1 MIRVPLTRGLFALID
16 DDDARKLVRLMAPSG
31 RIWLSR
37 KKSGEAMPKE
47 PCVVVS

>member
-1 MIRVPLTRGLFALID
+1 MVCAAN
-16 DDDARKLVRLMAPSG
+16 DDDARKLVRMMAPSG

-47 PCVVVS
+47 SCVVEV